1 MTKKSKMTL
10 ALASMLGITAGATAV
25 SGFAWFTTTKAATVD
40 ITNIG
45 VYSKSS
51 ALAVEFTS
59 AVVGCTN
66 NGSTTGA
73 VSVIGASA
81 ASTTTDHFTGDGSN
95 KTFNLKQYA
104 NAKPT
109 VTVDG
114 TPVAAGEVTL
124 GTGANGKQVTL
135 ENAPGSGL
143 AVEIT
148 YTPYAALTDVSS
160 IDGLHIYKPTWT
172 ATGEGRY
179 ATAIPEI
186 SASADPAVKTGYIQ
200 FTMTLTANGSS
211 DLKVYLNNPQ
221 IKPVN
226 STVGSPDIAAA
237 DLTRVAICEGSTT
250 DLVIQK
256 STTSNKGIG
265 STFISAGKTADL
277 SVPTDSVNDA
287 FDLSTLADVVPA
299 AKYAIPDSSDK
310 SILSEAPDEDAPNN
324 FVTTVTAGDSKVLT
338 VTIWLEGT
346 CGNTGSGPNGTFSAS
361 PENGMIEVN
370 LPLIAF

>member
-59 AVVGCTN
+59 AVVGCTD
-66 NGSTTGA
+66 NGSTTGS

-81 ASTTTDHFTGDGSN
+81 AATTTDHFKGDGTN
-95 KTFNLKQYA
+95 NTFTLKQYA

-109 VTVDG
+109 VTVGG
-114 TPVAAGEVTL
+114 TPVAEGEITL
-124 GTGANGKQVTL
+124 GTGANGKKVTL
-135 ENAPGSGL
+135 TNAPL
-143 AVEIT
+143 NNEEVEIT

-172 ATGEGRY
+172 ATGEGQY

-211 DLKVYLNNPQ
+211 DLSVYLNNPQ

-226 STVGSPDIAAA
+226 STAGSPDIAAA
-237 DLTRVAICEGSTT
+237 NLTRVAICEGSTT

-256 STTSNKGIG
+256 SIASNKGIG
-265 STFISAGKTADL
+265 SDFISAGLTADL
-277 SVPTDSVNDA
+277 SDPVDGVEDA
-287 FDLSTLADVVPA
+287 FDLSTLTDVVPA
-299 AKYAIPDSSDK
+299 AKYAIPDDTDK
-310 SILSEAPDEDAPNN
+310 SILSSAPTANATNN
-324 FVTTVTAGDSKVLT
+324 FVTTVTAGNSKVLT

-346 CGNTGSGPNGTFSAS
+346 CGNTGSGPEGTFDAS